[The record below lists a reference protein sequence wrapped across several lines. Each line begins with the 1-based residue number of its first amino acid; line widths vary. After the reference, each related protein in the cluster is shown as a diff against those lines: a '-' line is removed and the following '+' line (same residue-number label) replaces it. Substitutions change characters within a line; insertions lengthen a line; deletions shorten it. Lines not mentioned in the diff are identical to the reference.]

1 MDLKFCLFL
10 FVYVTRLPL
19 CAHLGKMPYITYP
32 DQHGSVVFGSSK
44 ARIALLVPNLRP
56 RSIDG
61 LDRSF
66 KVSEGSVCSVFIPEA
81 FIEYFSPSR
90 VVNVSLSDG
99 SSLWQWDLCYTG
111 EQFPANIQL
120 RSISDGCSLADI

>member
-1 MDLKFCLFL
+1 MDLKICLFL
-10 FVYVTRLPL
+10 YAYVAQLTL
-19 CAHLGKMPYITYP
+19 CVHLGKMPYITYL
-32 DQHGSVVFGSSK
+32 DQQVLVGRAALGSFK

-81 FIEYFSPSR
+81 FY
-90 VVNVSLSDG
+90 
-99 SSLWQWDLCYTG
+99 
-111 EQFPANIQL
+111 
-120 RSISDGCSLADI
+120 